1 MHRSD
6 VEKGR
11 KLATIMPNN
20 YVLSKRS
27 WSADLDRRQEF

>member
-6 VEKGR
+6 AEKGR
-11 KLATIMPNN
+11 QLATIVPNN

-27 WSADLDRRQEF
+27 SGADLDRRQEF